1 MKNVVEERLLIFFS
15 LQLLAEMRWNKNY
28 FEVVVH
34 VWRFM
39 DTVKIQQPVLASKS
53 KPQYSYK
60 DKRRADSALKNKNNK
75 IVGNLRVS
83 RTFNLKNI
91 LKLKTELR
99 FRWDEAKSNCSRI
112 LLNVLA
118 LWRIL
123 NMSLTN
129 YERNRP
135 METILD

>member
-53 KPQYSYK
+53 KRQYSYK

-99 FRWDEAKSNCSRI
+99 FR
-112 LLNVLA
+112 
-118 LWRIL
+118 
-123 NMSLTN
+123 
-129 YERNRP
+129 
-135 METILD
+135 

>member
-15 LQLLAEMRWNKNY
+15 LQLLAEI
-28 FEVVVH
+28 VVH

-99 FRWDEAKSNCSRI
+99 FR
-112 LLNVLA
+112 
-118 LWRIL
+118 
-123 NMSLTN
+123 
-129 YERNRP
+129 
-135 METILD
+135 